1 LPSVP
6 SLLLVVSGGL
16 AVALTTVTLAAL
28 IPVYRISCQEP
39 ALAMR
44 E

>member
-1 LPSVP
+1 LPSS
-6 SLLLVVSGGL
+6 SLVLVVREGSP
-16 AVALTTVTLAAL
+16 ALITVTLAAL